1 MGKTN
6 YKKLMESN
14 GRLNHISVIQL
25 TDRQTE
31 GFKMFCL
38 RNCIASGND
47 NVNHF
52 FIPSGLFGY
61 HVDFIKTSHSGK
73 FAKIRKNYLEIF

>member
-1 MGKTN
+1 MREN
-6 YKKLMESN
+6 YEKLMKN
-14 GRLNHISVIQL
+14 NAKLKIVSVIPL
-25 TDRQTE
+25 TDKQTA
-31 GFKMFCL
+31 GFKRFCL

-52 FIPSGLFGY
+52 FIPSGLFSY
-61 HVDFIKTSHSGK
+61 HVDFIKTSNSGR